1 MFLKSIPKRL
11 HFIGIGGISMSG
23 LAKLA
28 LYFDHEVT
36 GSDIS
41 YGDWYTELYE
51 AGAKVYI
58 GSEKISAQNTDLVI
72 FNSAIKD
79 NDPELMSAREQ
90 GIVCVPRH
98 LFLSAVASNFKKVIA
113 VSGTHGKTTT
123 TAMVAKIFKQAGL
136 AFTAHI
142 GGISNDFSN
151 LAYFGNDYFITE
163 ACEYK
168 KNFLSLKPDMGVIL
182 NVESDHPDCYSC
194 LPELYS
200 AFEKFG
206 ANSKNLIELG
216 EGEYYQMRASAYSH
230 ITTFSIDNTA
240 DIKACDIS
248 EYAPQCFSF
257 TVVEKGEKK
266 GIINLKVR
274 GKHNIFNALASYA
287 VANHYGIPF
296 LDIKAALESFN
307 GIKRRFESKGK
318 FMGAE
323 VIVDYAHHPSE
334 IKAVINTAKG
344 LNPKGLKVVFQPHT
358 FSRTKALISEFLTC
372 FNGADELYIL
382 KCFSAREV
390 ESDGMTALEL
400 ALRIKNEVMYCS
412 YYENTLS
419 LAQAISKSVKED
431 EIILILG
438 AGDVVE
444 LGSLLNL
451 DPIS

>member
-1 MFLKSIPKRL
+1 MFLKSIPKKL

-58 GSEKISAQNTDLVI
+58 GSGKISAQNTDLVI
-72 FNSAIKD
+72 YNSAIKD
-79 NDPELMSAREQ
+79 TDPELVSAREQ

-98 LFLSAVASNFKKVIA
+98 LFLAAVASNYKKVIA

-123 TAMVAKIFKQAGL
+123 TAMIAKIFKQAGL

-142 GGISNDFSN
+142 GGISYDFSN

-168 KNFLSLKPDMGVIL
+168 KNFLSLKPDTGVIL

-194 LPELYS
+194 LSELYC

-206 ANSKNLIELG
+206 ANSNNLIALG
-216 EGEYYQMRASAYSH
+216 EGEYYQMRASAYNH

-248 EYAPQCFSF
+248 EYAPQCFAF
-257 TVVEKGEKK
+257 TLEDKGQKIGK
-266 GIINLKVR
+266 INLKVR

-287 VANHYGIPF
+287 VSKYYFIPF
-296 LDIKAALESFN
+296 SDIKIALEDFN
-307 GIKRRFESKGK
+307 GIKRRFESMGT
-318 FMGAE
+318 FRGAE

-334 IKAVINTAKG
+334 IKAVIKTAKG

-358 FSRTKALISEFLTC
+358 FSRTKALMPEFLTC
-372 FNGADELYIL
+372 FTGADELFIL
-382 KCFSAREV
+382 KCYSAREV
-390 ESDGMTALEL
+390 ESDGITAFEL
-400 ALRIKNEVMYCS
+400 ASRIKKETMYCS
-412 YYENTLS
+412 YYDNTLS
-419 LAQAISKSVKED
+419 LAQAIGKTVKEG

-444 LGSLLNL
+444 LGSLLAT
-451 DPIS
+451 DATP